1 MGKFEESKR
10 EKKKRLRVLLAAAE
24 CAPFVKVGGLADV
37 IGSLP
42 KALYK
47 LGVDVRVV
55 IPKYKEISNSKF
67 QIPRKSQIPNSK
79 FKTDFG
85 GVEEITV
92 HESTL
97 PDSEVPIY
105 FLENQRYLSGG
116 GVYFSKDAFV
126 SGQEEIKR
134 FAFFSKAI
142 VNFQF
147 SISNFQP
154 DIIHCND
161 WHTGLIPGLLW
172 YGPRPA
178 PSSTPRRNPPGSR
191 GRRGGVSS
199 RSGSNLPPPLNAP
212 ASRFS
217 SYARSLSQLAS
228 AVVSS
233 GAGLRA
239 ARPATVFTIHN
250 LANQGFSDLSLLKN
264 LDSITSESKLLRW
277 DAEDDNLDL
286 MLQGITAADV
296 ISTVSPTY
304 AKEILT
310 PEFGEGLYQVLK
322 AREARLYGILN
333 GIDYEVWNPETDPK
347 IEFNYGLKEGLAGK
361 VGNKIYLQ
369 RELGLSVSSEVPL
382 IGMVNRLAEQKGID
396 ILLEALKG
404 ILSFGAQLVILGVGD
419 EEFENQLSTLNSQL
433 SPHKNFAFI
442 NRFDEE
448 WAHRIYAGADLFLMP
463 SKFEPC
469 GLVQIIAMRY
479 GALPIVR
486 ATGGLK
492 DTVVD
497 SQTGFV
503 FEEYSA
509 EALLEAVERAVGRF
523 GVENTQFR
531 QMVGRAMRQDFSW
544 DTSAREYLNLY
555 QKAVEY
561 KREALS
567 V

>member
-1 MGKFEESKR
+1 MPSRSGCGCGGVGGGRAKMTEAKELGK
-10 EKKKRLRVLLAAAE
+10 EKLRVLIAAAE

-42 KALYK
+42 KALHK

-55 IPKYKEISNSKF
+55 IPYYKEVKSSKLKI
-67 QIPRKSQIPNSK
+67 QSCSSK
-79 FKTDFG
+79 FKVRFG
-85 GVEEITV
+85 RTEEVGVY
-92 HESTL
+92 ESKL

-105 FLENQRYLSGG
+105 FLENQKYLSGG
-116 GVYFSKDAFV
+116 GIYFSKDAFA

-161 WHTGLIPGLLW
+161 WHTGLVPGLLW

-178 PSSTPRRNPPGSR
+178 PSST
-191 GRRGGVSS
+191 RGGVNS
-199 RSGSNLPPPLNAP
+199 RSESNLPPPLNAP

-250 LANQGFSDLSLLKN
+250 LANQGFSELSLLKN
-264 LDSITSESKLLRW
+264 LNSIASESKLLRW

-304 AKEILT
+304 AREILT
-310 PEFGEGLYQVLK
+310 PEFGEGLHQVLK

-347 IEFNYGLKEGLAGK
+347 IEFNYGLREGLAGK

-369 RELGLSVSSEVPL
+369 RELGLSVSPEVPL
-382 IGMVNRLAEQKGID
+382 IGMVNRLAEQKGIS
-396 ILLEALKG
+396 LLLDALRG
-404 ILSFGAQLVILGVGD
+404 ILGLGCQIVILGVGD
-419 EEFENQLSTLNSQL
+419 PEFEAKLSALSSQL
-433 SPHKNFAFI
+433 SDAGNFAFI

-448 WAHRIYAGADLFLMP
+448 LAHKIYAGSDLFLMP

-497 SQTGFV
+497 GQTGFV

-523 GVENTQFR
+523 GVENIEFR
-531 QMVGRAMRQDFSW
+531 QMVARAMRQDFSW
-544 DTSAREYLNLY
+544 NASARKYLNLY
-555 QKAVEY
+555 QKAVE
-561 KREALS
+561 
-567 V
+567 